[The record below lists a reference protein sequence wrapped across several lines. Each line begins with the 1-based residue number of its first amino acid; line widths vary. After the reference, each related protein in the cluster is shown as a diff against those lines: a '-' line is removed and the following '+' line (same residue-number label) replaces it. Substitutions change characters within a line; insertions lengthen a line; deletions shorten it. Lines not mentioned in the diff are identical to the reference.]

1 MSIPTPKV
9 EIGFDLTDSPIG
21 PFFRLDDDESGRLDN
36 TEYRLGGTIFVD
48 VTDRVRQIS
57 VSRGKTRRF
66 ANFQAGQLQVEFNNH
81 DRAFDPLYPDSPFAG
96 NIIPRREIRVSFGTG
111 VQFTGWIDDWDLSYS
126 VDGNSIAGAVASDAF
141 TILANQLLTE
151 GTPTQERTDVRIA
164 ESLSDPN
171 VNWPTDLRDLESGT
185 VDVGTQAIAAETNAL
200 TYMQNVT
207 ETESGLFF
215 IGKDG
220 SVTFRNR
227 AQAPTSEGL
236 VTFDQGT
243 NIPYAKIEI
252 IFGAEL
258 LYNQVSIANEGGT
271 TQTVNAL
278 TSQGEYGIRQ
288 LSITNLLGATDAQ
301 SLDLANRLLDQYREP
316 EYRVEQLEVNLHD
329 LDPAEQEEVLGLELG
344 SVCKVEFTPNG
355 IGDPIER
362 FISVIKIDNRVTVDR
377 HFIQFGFQE
386 IKFLALVLDDAVF
399 GKLDEGTLG

>member
-21 PFFRLDDDESGRLDN
+21 PFFVLDDDERGRLDN

-48 VTDRVRQIS
+48 VTDRVRQFS
-57 VSRGKTRRF
+57 VSRGKSRRF
-66 ANFQAGQLQVEFNNH
+66 ANFQAGQLNVEFNNH
-81 DRAFDPLYPDSPFAG
+81 DRAFDPLYPLSPFAG
-96 NIIPRREIRVSFGTG
+96 NIIPRREIKVTMGTA
-111 VQFTGWIDDWDLSYS
+111 VQFSGWIDDWDLSYS
-126 VDGNSIAGAVASDAF
+126 PDGNSIAGAVASDAF
-141 TILANQLLTE
+141 TILANQTLTA
-151 GTPTQERTDVRIA
+151 GTPTEERTDQRITT
-164 ESLSDPN
+164 SLDD
-171 VNWPTDLRDLESGT
+171 VAWAGDLRDLEQGI
-185 VDVGTQAIAAETNAL
+185 VNVGTQAIAENTNAL
-200 TYMQNVT
+200 TYMQKVT

-227 AQAPTSEGL
+227 VQAPTSTGL

-243 NIPYAKIEI
+243 NIPYAKIGI
-252 IFGAEL
+252 IYGAEL
-258 LYNQVSIANEGGT
+258 LYNQVNIANEGGT
-271 TQTVNAL
+271 TQTANAIA
-278 TSQGEYGIRQ
+278 SQGEYGVRE
-288 LSITNLLGATDAQ
+288 LSITDLLGATDAQ
-301 SLDLANRLLDQYREP
+301 SLALANNLLDNYRDP

-329 LDPAEQEEVLGLELG
+329 LDSTDQETVLGLELG

-362 FISVIKIDNRVTVDR
+362 FIAVIKIDNRVTPDR